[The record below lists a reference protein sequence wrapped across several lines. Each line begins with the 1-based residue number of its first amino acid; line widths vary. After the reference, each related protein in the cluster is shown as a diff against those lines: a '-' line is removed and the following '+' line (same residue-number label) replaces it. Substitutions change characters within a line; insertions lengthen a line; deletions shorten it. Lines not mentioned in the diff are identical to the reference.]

1 MSLLGI
7 IASSKLGV
15 PTAPVAGYTV
25 WLDASDTGTITSSG
39 GDVSQWADKSVNAR
53 NFTQSSATAKPKTGT
68 RTINS
73 LNTIDFDGTNDFL
86 SCPSST
92 ALFNYFHKSPGGTAF
107 FVGIVDD
114 TAAAKYII
122 SNNEGSSAEVGVSLG
137 IQANE
142 NDTIF
147 VTRGVS
153 GDPAITNSD
162 RVQFTG
168 GSPYQ
173 TAIKIDPSN
182 ATAADRYKISLNG
195 GAELGTNGSTANP
208 SANNASANLH
218 LGIISDGVGA
228 PYNGC
233 FGEIIFYSG
242 ILSAGDIASNQTY
255 LANKWGL

>member
-7 IASSKLGV
+7 IASSR
-15 PTAPVAGYTV
+15 PSIAAPVPGYTV
-25 WLDASDTGTITSSG
+25 WLDASDAGTITSSG

-92 ALFNYFHKSPGGTAF
+92 ALFNYLHNSTGATLF

-114 TAAAKYII
+114 TADSKCYL
-122 SNNEGSSAEVGVSLG
+122 NNNTGSSGNIGVRIDINAIEKDLIS
-137 IQANE
+137 
-142 NDTIF
+142 
-147 VTRGVS
+147 VTKGVS
-153 GDPAITNSD
+153 GQNVINTNGA
-162 RVQFTG
+162 VTFTAG
-168 GSPYQ
+168 
-173 TAIKIDPSN
+173 TAFYTSIKLDN
-182 ATAADRYKISLNG
+182 NDGTAANRYKISLNG
-195 GAELGTNGSTANP
+195 ASELGSNAATAGP
-208 SANNASANLH
+208 VASNATDDLH
-218 LGIISDGVGA
+218 LGILSDGTSI

-242 ILSAGDIASNQTY
+242 ILSAGDIAANQTY